1 VAGLRSSLFS
11 SGCAAGLL
19 VLLFSSG
26 CAVGPDYVEPEIETP
41 DQWRVELSRGL
52 ERGESDFQTWWTQFQ
67 DPVLTS
73 LIDRAAAGSLD
84 IRLALARIDT
94 AAARRGIA
102 RGEWF
107 PSLDAS
113 STYQRTRISEG
124 VSPALPAP
132 VERTDDFYAVGVGG
146 GWELDVF
153 GRIRRSLESATAE
166 VDVAIEDYRD
176 VLVVLYAQIGESYV
190 NVRTLQERIAF
201 NEQNIEAQ
209 QGTLQVVRARNK
221 AGLVGD
227 LDVRQA
233 EENLGA
239 TEALLPRL
247 RQLLVQEIN
256 RLSVLL
262 GLHPSALHAELAPPA
277 PIPSIPAEVLVGLP
291 FDLLRQRPDIRAA
304 ERQLAAQTAR
314 IGVATADL
322 YPRFS
327 LLGTF
332 AFSAT
337 DFSDWGEW
345 GSRAVSFGPS
355 VLWNIFDGGRIRS
368 NIRVQEALTE
378 QTLVSYE
385 QTVLDSLEESES
397 AIVAFVEEQNRR
409 DALDRSA
416 TASAAAVQLVRTL
429 YRTGLTDFQNVLD
442 TERSLFARQ
451 DELAASRGLVTRN
464 LIVVYRALGGGWS
477 P

>member
-1 VAGLRSSLFS
+1 VVAGLRSSRWATGPL
-11 SGCAAGLL
+11 ALL
-19 VLLFSSG
+19 VAWG
-26 CAVGPDYVEPEIETP
+26 CAVGPNYVEPEIETP
-41 DQWRVELSRGL
+41 DQWQIELTRGL
-52 ERGESDFQTWWTQFQ
+52 DRGQSDFQTWWTQFE

-73 LIDRAAAGSLD
+73 LIDRANEGSLD

-113 STYQRTRISEG
+113 STYQRQRISEG
-124 VSPALPAP
+124 VFPELPP
-132 VERTDDFYAVGVGG
+132 PRERTDDFYSVGVGG
-146 GWELDVF
+146 GWEIDLF

-166 VDVAIEDYRD
+166 VDAAIEDYRD
-176 VLVVLYAQIGESYV
+176 VLVVLYAQIGISYV

-209 QGTLQVVRARNK
+209 RSTLQIVRDRNQ

-239 TEALLPRL
+239 TESLLPRL

-262 GLHPSALHAELAPPA
+262 GLPPSALHAELAQPV
-277 PIPSIPAEVLVGLP
+277 PIPSLPAQVLVGLP
-291 FDLLRQRPDIRAA
+291 YDLLRQRPDIRTA

-332 AFSAT
+332 AFEAT
-337 DFSDWGEW
+337 DFTNWGKA
-345 GSRAVSFGPS
+345 GSRAYSLGPS
-355 VLWNIFDGGRIRS
+355 VRWNIFDGGRIRS

-378 QTLVSYE
+378 EALVSYE
-385 QTVLDSLEESES
+385 RTVLDSLEESES
-397 AIVAFVEEQNRR
+397 AMIAFVEEQNRR
-409 DALDRSA
+409 DALERSA
-416 TASAAAVQLVRTL
+416 KASAEAVELVRTL
-429 YRTGLTDFQNVLD
+429 YRTGLTNFQNVLD
-442 TERSLFARQ
+442 TERSLFERQ
-451 DELAASRGLVTRN
+451 DQLSESRGLVAQD
-464 LIVVYRALGGGWS
+464 LIAVYRALGGGWS

>member
-1 VAGLRSSLFS
+1 L
-11 SGCAAGLL
+11 
-19 VLLFSSG
+19 G
-26 CAVGPDYVEPEIETP
+26 CAVGPNYVEPEIETP
-41 DQWRVELSRGL
+41 DQWRIELTRGL
-52 ERGESDFQTWWTQFQ
+52 DRGQSDFQTWWTQFQ
-67 DPVLTS
+67 DPVLAS
-73 LIDRAAAGSLD
+73 LIERAAEGSLD

-113 STYQRTRISEG
+113 STYQRQRISEG
-124 VSPALPAP
+124 IFPELPPAQ
-132 VERTDDFYAVGVGG
+132 ERTDNFYSVGVGG
-146 GWELDVF
+146 GWEIDFF
-153 GRIRRSLESATAE
+153 GRIRRSVESATA
-166 VDVAIEDYRD
+166 DVEAAIEDYRD
-176 VLVVLYAQIGESYV
+176 VLVVLYAQIGLSYV
-190 NVRTLQERIAF
+190 NLRTLQERIAF

-209 QGTLQVVRARNK
+209 RSTLQIVRDRNA

-239 TEALLPRL
+239 TESLLPRL

-256 RLSVLL
+256 RISVLL
-262 GLHPSALHAELAPPA
+262 GLPPSALYAELAQPA
-277 PIPSIPAEVLVGLP
+277 PIPSLPAEVLVGLP
-291 FDLLRQRPDIRAA
+291 YELLRQRPDVRAA

-314 IGVATADL
+314 SGVAKADL

-332 AFSAT
+332 ALQAT
-337 DFSDWGEW
+337 DFTDWGNA
-345 GSRAVSFGPS
+345 GSRAFSIGPS
-355 VLWNIFDGGRIRS
+355 VIWNIFDGGRIRS

-378 QTLVSYE
+378 QALVSYE
-385 QTVLDSLEESES
+385 LTVLDSLEESES
-397 AIVAFVEEQNRR
+397 AMIAFVEEQNRR

-416 TASAAAVQLVRTL
+416 TASAEAVELVRTL
-429 YRTGLTDFQNVLD
+429 YRTGLTNFQNVLD
-442 TERSLFARQ
+442 TERSLFERQ
-451 DELAASRGLVTRN
+451 DQLAESRGLVAQD